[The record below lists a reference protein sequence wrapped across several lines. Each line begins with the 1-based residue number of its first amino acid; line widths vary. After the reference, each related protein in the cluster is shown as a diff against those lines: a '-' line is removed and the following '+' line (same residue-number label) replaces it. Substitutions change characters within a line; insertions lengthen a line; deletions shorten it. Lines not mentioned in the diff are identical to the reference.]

1 MIKLILRLIIN
12 AASIW
17 VAAYLIAGITL
28 DTNDLVGVG
37 IVALVFGFAN
47 AVIKPI
53 VKFFSF
59 PAIVLSLGLFTILI
73 NAALLWGTAALTP
86 ALTVQGVIPAIIG
99 SIVIGI
105 VSWVLSLFLD
115 DKDDD
120 DD

>member
-1 MIKLILRLIIN
+1 MIKLILRLLIN

-17 VAAYLIAGITL
+17 VAAYLIDGITL
-28 DTNDLVGVG
+28 DVNNIVGVA

-47 AVIKPI
+47 AIIKPI

-73 NAALLWGTAALTP
+73 NAALLWGTGAFTS
-86 ALTVQGVIPAIIG
+86 ALTVQGAIPAIIG
-99 SIVIGI
+99 SIIIGI
-105 VSWVLSLFLD
+105 VSWVLSMFLD

-120 DD
+120 

>member
-1 MIKLILRLIIN
+1 MIKLILRLVIN

-17 VAAYLIAGITL
+17 VAAHFIDGITL
-28 DTNDLVGVG
+28 DINNIVGVI

-59 PAIVLSLGLFTILI
+59 PAIVLTLGLFTVII
-73 NAALLWGTAALTP
+73 NAALLWGTAALTT
-86 ALTVQGVIPAIIG
+86 ALTVQGIGPAIIG
-99 SIVIGI
+99 SIIIAI

-115 DKDDD
+115 DKDKD
-120 DD
+120 